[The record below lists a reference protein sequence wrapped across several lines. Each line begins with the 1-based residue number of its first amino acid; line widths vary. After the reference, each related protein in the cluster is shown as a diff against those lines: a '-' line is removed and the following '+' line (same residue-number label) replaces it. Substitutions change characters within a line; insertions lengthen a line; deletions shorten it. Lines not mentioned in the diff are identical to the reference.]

1 MYGRVS
7 RGRAVFVAAG
17 AAVTAVALSGGTAW
31 AAGASVP
38 GPQLAFDAPQQQASL
53 VISAPACPTSDPGC
67 EWMLFMNAPLVPNAP
82 VIGEVTGTSGRLTI
96 PYPTD
101 FCGVVQAD
109 ALIGRA
115 PFVGAA
121 AWTYVSGMRTSIS
134 TCQSGS
140 GGGTGSNGGGTGSNG
155 GGTGS
160 NGGGTTGTNPLSLQS
175 TSLPFTAS
183 ASPTGATGGTGG
195 TVPSQLPFT
204 GSNLPPVLIAAAG
217 SLVAGLVLTGADR
230 WVLRV
235 VGRRPAAVDVPV
247 RGAGRVAGW
256 LTGR

>member
-101 FCGVVQAD
+101 FCGVIQAD

-140 GGGTGSNGGGTGSNG
+140 GGGTGPNGGGTGPNA
-155 GGTGS
+155 
-160 NGGGTTGTNPLSLQS
+160 LSLQS

-183 ASPTGATGGTGG
+183 ASPTGGTGG

-204 GSNLPPVLIAAAG
+204 GSNLPPILVAAAG

-230 WVLRV
+230 WVLRA
-235 VGRRPAAVDVPV
+235 VGRHPAAVDVPV

>member
-1 MYGRVS
+1 MHGRVS
-7 RGRAVFVAAG
+7 RGRAVVATAG
-17 AAVTAVALSGGTAW
+17 AAATAVALTAGTAW
-31 AAGASVP
+31 AAGPPTP

-53 VISAPACPTSDPGC
+53 VIPAPACPTSNPGC

-101 FCGVVQAD
+101 FCGVIQAD

-140 GGGTGSNGGGTGSNG
+140 GGGTGPNGGGTGPNA
-155 GGTGS
+155 
-160 NGGGTTGTNPLSLQS
+160 LSLQS

-183 ASPTGATGGTGG
+183 ASPTGGTGG

-204 GSNLPPVLIAAAG
+204 GSNLPPILVAAAG

-230 WVLRV
+230 WVLRA
-235 VGRRPAAVDVPV
+235 VGRHPAAVDVPV

>member
-140 GGGTGSNGGGTGSNG
+140 GGGTGSNGGGT
-155 GGTGS
+155 
-160 NGGGTTGTNPLSLQS
+160 TGTNPLSLQS

-183 ASPTGATGGTGG
+183 ASPTGGTGG

-204 GSNLPPVLIAAAG
+204 GSNLPPILVAAAG

-230 WVLRV
+230 WVLRA
-235 VGRRPAAVDVPV
+235 VGRHPAAVDVPV

>member
-1 MYGRVS
+1 MHGRVS
-7 RGRAVFVAAG
+7 RGRAVVATAG
-17 AAVTAVALSGGTAW
+17 AAATAVALTAGTAW

-53 VISAPACPTSDPGC
+53 VISAPACPTSNPGC

-101 FCGVVQAD
+101 FCGVIQAD

-140 GGGTGSNGGGTGSNG
+140 GGGTGPNGGGTGPNA
-155 GGTGS
+155 
-160 NGGGTTGTNPLSLQS
+160 LSLQS

-183 ASPTGATGGTGG
+183 ASPTGGTGG

-204 GSNLPPVLIAAAG
+204 GSNLPPILVAAAG

-230 WVLRV
+230 WVLRA
-235 VGRRPAAVDVPV
+235 VGRHPAAVDVPV

>member
-183 ASPTGATGGTGG
+183 ASPTGGTGG

>member
-1 MYGRVS
+1 M
-7 RGRAVFVAAG
+7 AL
-17 AAVTAVALSGGTAW
+17 TAGTAW
-31 AAGASVP
+31 AAGPPTP

-53 VISAPACPTSDPGC
+53 VIPAPACPTSNPGC

-101 FCGVVQAD
+101 FCGVIQAD

-140 GGGTGSNGGGTGSNG
+140 GGGTGPNGGGTGPNG
-155 GGTGS
+155 GGTGP
-160 NGGGTTGTNPLSLQS
+160 NGGGTGPNGGGTGPNGGGTGPNALSLQS

-183 ASPTGATGGTGG
+183 ASPTGGTGG

-204 GSNLPPVLIAAAG
+204 GSNLPPILVAAAG

-230 WVLRV
+230 WVLRA
-235 VGRRPAAVDVPV
+235 VGRHPAAVDVPV